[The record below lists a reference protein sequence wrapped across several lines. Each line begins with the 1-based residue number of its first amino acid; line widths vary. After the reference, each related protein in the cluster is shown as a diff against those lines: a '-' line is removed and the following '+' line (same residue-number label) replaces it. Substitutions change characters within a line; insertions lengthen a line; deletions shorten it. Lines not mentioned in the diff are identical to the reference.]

1 MFVSHLSLKDFRSY
15 ENLELSLKA
24 GQNIFI
30 GENGEGKTN
39 IIEAL
44 MYLALLSSHRI
55 SSDQPLI
62 KLDSERAYIR
72 AKIESDERTTL
83 VELEINNG
91 KANRAK
97 VNQNPVRSQKEIL
110 GLVKS
115 VCFSPEDLD
124 LVRGDPS
131 ERRSFLDQLLIQQSP
146 RLAGVISDYERA
158 LKQRN
163 SLLKSRAPESSL
175 RSWSEHLATFGGELI
190 AGRIKLINEIEPLFQ
205 IAYKNLSAKKL
216 AKLGYKSSIPA
227 PSSEKEVNKEVMLK
241 VIEGVKSQE
250 IERGI
255 SLVGPHR
262 DDLLLNL
269 GDHPVKGYAS
279 HGESWSIALTL
290 RLASYQLFI
299 NEGAKPI
306 LILDDVFSEL
316 DEERRVHLIKL
327 ANSAQQTFI
336 TVAVENDLPKE
347 LTGDKFLVKSG
358 QVSKI
363 SKSFIYRWTHTVFG
377 SIIVLELTIENST
390 FNF

>member
-1 MFVSHLSLKDFRSY
+1 MFVSRLSLKDFRSY

-97 VNQNPVRSQKEIL
+97 VNQNPVRSQKELL

-175 RSWSEHLATFGGELI
+175 RSWSEHLATFGGEVI
-190 AGRIKLINEIEPLFQ
+190 AGRIKLINQIEPLFQ
-205 IAYKNLSAKKL
+205 IAYENLSAKKL

-241 VIEGVKSQE
+241 VIEEVKSQE
-250 IERGI
+250 MERAP
-255 SLVGPHR
+255 SYFWWRV
-262 DDLLLNL
+262 N
-269 GDHPVKGYAS
+269 
-279 HGESWSIALTL
+279 SWS
-290 RLASYQLFI
+290 
-299 NEGAKPI
+299 N
-306 LILDDVFSEL
+306 
-316 DEERRVHLIKL
+316 
-327 ANSAQQTFI
+327 
-336 TVAVENDLPKE
+336 
-347 LTGDKFLVKSG
+347 
-358 QVSKI
+358 
-363 SKSFIYRWTHTVFG
+363 
-377 SIIVLELTIENST
+377 
-390 FNF
+390 